1 MKNNKKLVIL
11 SSSLGGLTLAAGALA
26 VSCNNETEVKQGD
39 LDLEKS
45 SSSIVVKNGLS
56 LQHVSSLTEND
67 FEVKSTSDKN
77 NVFVYKITKVKVD
90 KETYKVHVEAE
101 IKARNN
107 DKLTPVVLTADFDGN
122 EIVPEMFLKEKNK
135 LRDTLQKATIE
146 TLYVGTEAKAD
157 VYLPSL
163 SSSELKKL
171 FELNGKPKNVA
182 ENKEIEGIEASI
194 TSVVAKNDTAEI
206 SVLLRSLAQPDVFA
220 TITATQSGF
229 KNEATHNEELA
240 AKKAEIVAAE
250 NARLQKLAETSLK
263 VTTAEGFKKSLTLAS
278 DAQVENFVALLLDEN
293 ANATATIT
301 NVTGDNASSKV
312 TVEVTLTS
320 NVEGSEPL
328 VVTRDV
334 LGFKELSEEALKA
347 SNTLQE
353 LVSKLKLVHA
363 ELNDK
368 NGSAA
373 KAEKLLNA
381 DKANYEAVIKVNT
394 DVLPEGVTF
403 EVVSSRTTTQHP
415 ETLLVT
421 YSISK
426 DGVSITKEVLVDG
439 YNYTEKEN
447 NSGTE
452 TPVTDVNAEIQKELD
467 KIAAAAEAQFLNE
480 VVYVNKDLA
489 SLKNK
494 KWYLASQYSTEF
506 NAEKEQ
512 KDFDLAKSI
521 LKLTFKKDNR
531 EIESEAGKFTIK
543 NIVMNP
549 GVDGND
555 SGSVSLKVTIES
567 NDPKVDKTKGVPSK
581 TFDLTINGFMGTKY
595 VEQLKQALRK
605 VLNSASVKNDNS
617 NTGLKFEINGI
628 NRIPSTPVSIFE
640 GPQASEYYKYF
651 EAINGF
657 VTTGLTGNE
666 QNEDLTAEKVLEKI
680 HAVEYFKDY
689 PVSASNIKLEEI
701 TTNVKV
707 TERNNGTVNAEGV
720 VSIKIPGVDRV
731 SADEPKTNIVSG
743 FLSDAQFEE
752 LKANWYST
760 AQAFISAN
768 IQSNDAIVIYDRDGQ
783 YFSDE
788 KSKATLIE
796 AINHPENIVFKSMN
810 DGAFLPKEKVF
821 TNNTRES
828 IANKLEDGNP
838 LNNQENVNK
847 RHTATNPSDQIYA
860 VKLKVLSVKKSETD
874 TASIS
879 IKYTLV
885 SPYFPEW
892 TLETIDLTQ
901 NFEINGFVSIETYRT
916 QVLEALKQ
924 LIKEK
929 ADEGKPIVEV
939 DYAGKAT
946 TSVDEA
952 IKKTGEQF
960 ANLSKVSYRFVEGLD
975 VNSLVK
981 PDSILYN
988 IDLSKFKFT
997 PVKLESNAANSATKN
1012 GRDGKVD
1019 VTAELSTTIGSEYGV
1034 NQVNKIEL
1042 DKSVVDGFL
1051 ATKEAE
1057 KTRLNALKAQF
1068 AYKGIVS
1075 VILDNGANR
1084 DQKIKEFEVA
1094 NDFDSA
1100 NALRKL
1106 GEINIDNV
1114 TLNATDFVAIANYGT
1129 NEKLENAKVVIN
1141 TTLSEKSN
1149 GNIKFN
1155 FNFVSLLQSDVKSED
1170 KAYTFGTFAR
1180 STTDTSSTEEL
1191 SKEEQAR
1198 KDSYQ
1203 QALSSLNP
1211 TYKLVG
1217 DDTKVN
1223 EKHISKVSPKD
1234 VLSYIKPNSNL
1245 EESKVQELFNLPS
1258 LSAELSKTA
1267 KLSFDYKEFEDKV
1280 NQNTNDKIV
1289 VTVKI
1294 TDTTNEKIT
1303 VSKEVIIPGFLTENA
1318 KEQKALEESLKNVKS
1333 ATWQEG
1339 RGLLQLTKDEVSKF
1353 LPSVFLNAKGTFRFK
1368 NRSFLDIYNLLV
1380 SRNTLKPKGD
1390 IQDRFNFVSPLDTD
1404 KVKVSSVFKSF
1415 EANDKNGTIKAKLEF
1430 SSVKEGFESVT
1441 VEKDIVITG
1450 FLTEEQYKNQYQN
1463 EIKRLNNYASN
1474 NKFSF
1479 KFDSSDVQA
1488 TGNDLVGI
1496 KSDKNPYWTK
1506 FVLVNGN
1513 NKEVTKND
1521 LDKEK
1526 IKLEIEA
1533 VEFGVKSTDVFVT
1546 YRLISSDKTKS
1557 YAAFDSVYTGAQ
1569 SSLIKTSVLTTNLI
1583 TPEEKDSASGLRKVE
1598 TEQYLT
1604 TSRSSSWNDYAKSVE
1619 VESYNK
1625 VFSKVSSSQFVDSLY
1640 YNPDSYQLNGEKLT
1654 FLANEKEVKEKSSVL
1669 ASEVTGLK
1677 LVNSADYLK
1686 YGGLELVAK
1695 DTRVLS
1701 SNDNT
1706 GVLEVAFRV
1715 SSIEFPEIVSP
1726 VLYAKVEGFKT
1737 KAAQIEEKK
1746 QAEASKIE
1754 NWLLTSLIAKTGN
1767 IITKDII
1774 NKDGQKELI
1783 TYDEILSGNVDDK
1796 LQFYL
1801 PGNNAST
1808 SDENSAWVTTNSG
1821 KAFDI
1826 NVLGKE
1832 EYAKESLVLKN
1843 GQLFVA
1849 KDNVHFTQ
1857 YELNSDKYIN
1867 VVIKDRVDANG
1878 DILVTYAV
1886 QLLSYDEKTK
1896 EVTQL
1901 AEVENRSLLTQLPK
1915 ESELAYKKEML
1926 AALSNTE
1933 ASFTSTKAS
1942 EMTAEKFVE
1951 EYNKAATDE
1960 AKAELLQSALI
1971 YTKQANG
1978 SVEAADLKVVVDSV
1992 ALDNK
1997 HVGRVLVTYHIASAK
2012 TTGEYSKDQY
2022 KNVGEIVKTKYSSVL
2037 GFSYNK
2043 DHASVSTI
2051 ENDSPI
2057 TPVTTPAAP
2066 ATSST
2071 TTR

>member
-67 FEVKSTSDKN
+67 FEVKSTTDKN
-77 NVFVYKITKVKVD
+77 NIFVYKITKVKVD
-90 KETYKVHVEAE
+90 KETYRVHVEAE

-122 EIVPEMFLKEKNK
+122 EIVPEIFLKEKNK
-135 LRDTLQKATIE
+135 LRETLQKATIE
-146 TLYVGTEAKAD
+146 TEYVGAEAKAD

-220 TITATQSGF
+220 TITVTQSGF
-229 KNEATHNEELA
+229 KNEAKHNEELA

-301 NVTGDNASSKV
+301 KVTGDNASSKV

-368 NGSAA
+368 NGSAS

-439 YNYTEKEN
+439 YNYTAKES

-452 TPVTDVNAEIQKELD
+452 TPATDVNAEIQKELD
-467 KIAAAAEAQFLNE
+467 KIAAEATAQFPDS
-480 VVYVNKDLA
+480 VVYVNKDLS
-489 SLKNK
+489 SLKDK

-512 KDFDLAKSI
+512 KGFELDKSI
-521 LKLTFKKDNR
+521 LSLTFKKDNG
-531 EIESEAGKFTIK
+531 EIQPTDGKFTIK

-595 VEQLKQALRK
+595 VEELKQALRK
-605 VLNSASVKNDNS
+605 VLNSASVKNDAS

-657 VTTGLTGNE
+657 VTTGLTGTEGNV
-666 QNEDLTAEKVLEKI
+666 DLTAEAVLTKI
-680 HAVEYFKDY
+680 KEVPYFKTY
-689 PVSASNIKLEEI
+689 PVKINNIKLEEI
-701 TTNVKV
+701 TTNVKI
-707 TERNNGTVNAEGV
+707 TDRNNGTVNAEGV

-743 FLSDAQFEE
+743 FLSDAKFEE

-821 TNNTRES
+821 TDNTREAIENTLPS
-828 IANKLEDGNP
+828 NEQ
-838 LNNQENVNK
+838 LNSQDNVNK
-847 RHTATNPSDQIYA
+847 RHTAKKPADQIYA

-901 NFEINGFVSIETYRT
+901 NFEINGFVSIEDYRK
-916 QVLEALKQ
+916 QVLEKLKK
-924 LIKEK
+924 LIEQQAAKK
-929 ADEGKPIVEV
+929 QPIVEV

-946 TSVDEA
+946 TSVDDA
-952 IKKTGEQF
+952 VKKDGAKFT
-960 ANLSKVSYRFVEGLD
+960 NLSKVSYKFVDGLD
-975 VNSLVK
+975 INSLVE
-981 PDSILYN
+981 PTSILYN
-988 IDLSKFKFT
+988 IDLSKFSFT
-997 PVKLESNAANSATKN
+997 PTSLESNTANANTEN

-1019 VTAELSTTIGSEYGV
+1019 VSAELSTTIGSEYGV
-1034 NQVNKIEL
+1034 NQVSKVTL
-1042 DKSVVDGFL
+1042 DKTTVDGFL

-1057 KTRLNALKAQF
+1057 KARLNKLKAQF

-1084 DQKIKEFEVA
+1084 DKKIKEFEEA
-1094 NDFDSA
+1094 KDFDSA

-1106 GEINIDNV
+1106 GEININDV

-1141 TTLSEKSN
+1141 TTLSEKTN

-1180 STTDTSSTEEL
+1180 TTDDTSTTEEL
-1191 SKEEQAR
+1191 SKEDQAK

-1211 TYKLVG
+1211 TYKLVSE
-1217 DDTKVN
+1217 DKKSDT
-1223 EKHISKVSPKD
+1223 KHISKVSPKD
-1234 VLSYIKPNSNL
+1234 VLDYIKPQSSLN
-1245 EESKVQELFNLPS
+1245 EEKAKELFTLPS
-1258 LSAELSKTA
+1258 LSTELAKTA
-1267 KLSFDYKEFEDKV
+1267 TLSFDYKEFEDKV
-1280 NQNTNDKIV
+1280 NQNANDKIV

-1294 TDTTNEKIT
+1294 TDNKNPKIT
-1303 VSKEVIIPGFLTENA
+1303 VSKEVIISGFLTENA
-1318 KEQKALEESLKNVKS
+1318 KEQKALEDSLKGVKEI
-1333 ATWQEG
+1333 TWD
-1339 RGLLQLTKDEVSKF
+1339 RFINKPADEVNAF
-1353 LPSVFLNAKGTFRFK
+1353 LPSILLNAKGTLNLGK
-1368 NRSFLDIYNLLV
+1368 YSFLEYYNIIASKPSINMPKSIKEGFDI
-1380 SRNTLKPKGD
+1380 PG
-1390 IQDRFNFVSPLDTD
+1390 LDES
-1404 KVKVSSVFKSF
+1404 KAKINSAFKSF
-1415 EANDKNGTIKAKLEF
+1415 EADDKNGTLKAKLEF
-1430 SSVKEGFESVT
+1430 SSAKEGFGSVT

-1450 FLTEEQYKNQYQN
+1450 FLKEADYKKQYQD
-1463 EIKRLNNYASN
+1463 EVKRLNDYASS

-1479 KFDSSDVQA
+1479 KFDSSNVQA
-1488 TGNDLVGI
+1488 TANDLVGI
-1496 KSDKNPYWTK
+1496 KSDKNLFWQK
-1506 FVLVNGN
+1506 FVLVNGKD
-1513 NKEVTKND
+1513 KEVTKDD
-1521 LDKEK
+1521 LNKEK

-1598 TEQYLT
+1598 TEEYLT
-1604 TSRSSSWNDYAKSVE
+1604 TSRNSSWNDYAKSVE
-1619 VESYNK
+1619 IESYNK
-1625 VFSKVSSSQFVDSLY
+1625 VFSKVNSSQFVDSLY
-1640 YNPDSYQLNGEKLT
+1640 SNPDLYELYNEKLI
-1654 FLANEKEVKEKSSVL
+1654 FLVNDKEVKEKSSVL

-1774 NKDGQKELI
+1774 KDGQKELI
-1783 TYDEILSGNVDDK
+1783 TYDEILSGNADDK

-1808 SDENSAWVTTNSG
+1808 SDENSAWVTTNNG

-1832 EYAKESLVLKN
+1832 KYTKESLVLKN
-1843 GQLFVA
+1843 GELFVA
-1849 KDNVHFTQ
+1849 EDNVHFIP
-1857 YELNSDKYIN
+1857 YVLNSDKYIN

-1886 QLLSYDEKTK
+1886 QLLSYNEETK

-1926 AALSNTE
+1926 AALSNAE
-1933 ASFTSTKAS
+1933 ASFTSSKAS

-1951 EYNKAATDE
+1951 EYNNKATTDE

-1971 YTKQANG
+1971 YTKQTNG

-1992 ALDNK
+1992 ALDTK

-2012 TTGEYSKDQY
+2012 TTGEYSKDEY
-2022 KNVGEIVKTKYSSVL
+2022 KNVGDIVKTKYSSVL

-2043 DHASVSTI
+2043 DHTI
-2051 ENDSPI
+2051 VNSIDNTKPI
-2057 TPVTTPAAP
+2057 KPTTPAA
-2066 ATSST
+2066 SST
-2071 TTR
+2071 NN

>member
-220 TITATQSGF
+220 TITVTQSGF

-250 NARLQKLAETSLK
+250 NERLQKLAETSLK

-278 DAQVENFVALLLDEN
+278 DAQVENFVALLLDDN

-301 NVTGDNASSKV
+301 KVTGDNASSKV

-328 VVTRDV
+328 VVARDI

-368 NGSAA
+368 NGSAD

-439 YNYTEKEN
+439 YNYTAKESN
-447 NSGTE
+447 TETE
-452 TPVTDVNAEIQKELD
+452 TPATDTNAEIQKELD
-467 KIAAAAEAQFLNE
+467 KIAAEAEAQFTDGT
-480 VVYVNKDLA
+480 VYVNNDLA

-512 KDFDLAKSI
+512 KGFDLAKSI
-521 LKLTFKKDNR
+521 LGLTFKKDSNVITP
-531 EIESEAGKFTIK
+531 ENGKFEIK

-567 NDPKVDKTKGVPSK
+567 NDPRVDKTKGVPSK
-581 TFDLTINGFMGTKY
+581 TFDLTISGFMGTKY
-595 VEQLKQALRK
+595 VEELKQALRK
-605 VLNSASVKNDNS
+605 VLNSASVKNDDS

-657 VTTGLTGNE
+657 VTTGLTGKND
-666 QNEDLTAEKVLEKI
+666 DLTPKVVLNKI
-680 HAVEYFKDY
+680 KEVKYFVDY
-689 PVSASNIKLEEI
+689 PVIANNIKLEEK
-701 TTNVKV
+701 TTNVKI
-707 TERNNGTVNAEGV
+707 TERSNGTVNAEGV

-731 SADEPKTNIVSG
+731 EADEPKTNIVSG
-743 FLSDAQFEE
+743 FLSDAKFEE

-768 IQSNDAIVIYDRDGQ
+768 IQSNDAIVIYDRDGE

-788 KSKATLIE
+788 KTKATLIE

-810 DGAFLPKEKVF
+810 DGAFLPKQKVF
-821 TNNTRES
+821 ADNTRED
-828 IANKLEDGNP
+828 IANTLGDGQ
-838 LNNQENVNK
+838 LDTQGNVNK
-847 RHTATNPSDQIYA
+847 RHTAKNPSDQIYA

-892 TLETIDLTQ
+892 TLETINLTQ
-901 NFEINGFVSIETYRT
+901 NFEINGFVSIENYRNE
-916 QVLEALKQ
+916 VLQKLNE
-924 LIKEK
+924 LIKTQAEK
-929 ADEGKPIVEV
+929 NQPIVEV

-952 IKKTGEQF
+952 IKKSGDKFT
-960 ANLSKVSYRFVEGLD
+960 NLSKVSYKFIDGLD
-975 VNSLVK
+975 INSLVE
-981 PDSILYN
+981 PNSILYN
-988 IDLSKFKFT
+988 IDLSKFSFT
-997 PVKLESNAANSATKN
+997 PTSLESNTANSETKN

-1019 VTAELSTTIGSEYGV
+1019 VSAELSTTIGSEYGV
-1034 NQVNKIEL
+1034 NQVSKVAL
-1042 DKSVVDGFL
+1042 DKTTVDGFL

-1057 KTRLNALKAQF
+1057 KARLNKLKAQF

-1075 VILDNGANR
+1075 VILSDNVKR
-1084 DQKIKEFEVA
+1084 DDKIKELE
-1094 NDFDSA
+1094 NNHDFDSA

-1180 STTDTSSTEEL
+1180 STTDASTTEEL

-1234 VLSYIKPNSNL
+1234 VLNYIKPNSNL
-1245 EESKVQELFNLPS
+1245 EKTKAKELFNLPS
-1258 LSAELSKTA
+1258 LSTELSQTA
-1267 KLSFDYKEFEDKV
+1267 TLSFDYKEFEDKV
-1280 NQNTNDKIV
+1280 NQNANDKIV

-1294 TDTTNEKIT
+1294 TDNQNSKIT
-1303 VSKEVIIPGFLTENA
+1303 VSKEVIISGFLTENA
-1318 KEQKALEESLKNVKS
+1318 KEQKVLEESLKNVKEVTFQNIS
-1333 ATWQEG
+1333 I
-1339 RGLLQLTKDEVSKF
+1339 LQLRKDEVTQF
-1353 LPSVFLNAKGTFRFK
+1353 LPSIFLNAKGTFRFK
-1368 NRSFLDIYNLLV
+1368 NSSFLDTYNLLL
-1380 SRNTLKPKGD
+1380 SRNILKPKAD
-1390 IQDRFNFVSPLDTD
+1390 IQDRFNFVSALDTN

-1415 EANDKNGTIKAKLEF
+1415 EADDKNGTIKTKLEF
-1430 SSVKEGFESVT
+1430 ASAKEGFESVT
-1441 VEKDIVITG
+1441 VEKDIVIKG
-1450 FLTEEQYKNQYQN
+1450 FLTEEKYKTQYQN
-1463 EIKRLNNYASN
+1463 EINRLNNYASS

-1488 TGNDLVGI
+1488 TANDLVGI
-1496 KSDKNPYWTK
+1496 KSDKNLFWQK
-1506 FVLVNGN
+1506 FVLVNGKD
-1513 NKEVTKND
+1513 KEVTKDD
-1521 LDKEK
+1521 LDREK

-1625 VFSKVSSSQFVDSLY
+1625 VFSKVNSSQFVDSLY
-1640 YNPDSYQLNGEKLT
+1640 YNPDSYELNEGKLT
-1654 FLANEKEVKEKSSVL
+1654 FLANGEEVKNKSSVL

-1737 KAAQIEEKK
+1737 KATQIEEKK

-1774 NKDGQKELI
+1774 KDGQKELI
-1783 TYDEILSGNVDDK
+1783 TYDEILSGNADDK

-1808 SDENSAWVTTNSG
+1808 SDENSAWVTTNHG

-1832 EYAKESLVLKN
+1832 EYTKESLTLKKAE
-1843 GQLFVA
+1843 LFVA

-1867 VVIKDRVDANG
+1867 VVIKDRVDVNG

-1886 QLLSYDEKTK
+1886 QLLSYNEETK

-1978 SVEAADLKVVVDSV
+1978 SVEATDLKVVVDSV
-1992 ALDNK
+1992 ALDTK

-2012 TTGEYSKDQY
+2012 TTGEYSKDEY
-2022 KNVGEIVKTKYSSVL
+2022 KNVGDIVKTKYSSVL

-2043 DHASVSTI
+2043 EHASVESI
-2051 ENDSPI
+2051 NNGGPI
-2057 TPVTTPAAP
+2057 SPVTTPAAP
-2066 ATSST
+2066 ATPST
-2071 TTR
+2071 NN